1 MNESF
6 GFIDDY
12 QGVMERLGGNTA
24 LLRKLLVKFRDSYR
38 NTRLELG
45 SMLRDG
51 RYEEAHRLVHTIK
64 GVSGNLGI
72 GSVYQTAVSLDV
84 HLKAGEYTG
93 VENET
98 NDFLDTLDSIF
109 RDFPS

>member
-1 MNESF
+1 MDESF
-6 GFIDDY
+6 SFIDDY

-38 NTRLELG
+38 DTRVELVH
-45 SMLRDG
+45 MIREG

-72 GSVYQTAVSLDV
+72 GTVYHTAVILDG
-84 HLKAGEYTG
+84 HLKAGDSLT
-93 VENET
+93 VEAET
-98 NDFLDTLDSIF
+98 SDFLDSLESVF
-109 RDFPS
+109 NVLAL